1 MTGRTTQHLCN
12 RIAIAFD
19 FDDTLAPDTFASLIG
34 DLGYDIEKFKAEK
47 YEPLKKNGWD
57 GIPARFFT
65 LLEGARDQA
74 DNEKRLTRSYLKRYG
89 EQLQLFSGV
98 AEMFDKLRQRVQ
110 AIDPNLVL
118 EFYII
123 SSGFADI
130 VKSTSIAHQFKAI
143 WGCDLHFGEDGEAV
157 CLKHTVTHPD
167 KVRYLYYLSRGIES
181 HSEDDLMFV
190 YQDVPHSELYIPL
203 DQVIYVGDGT
213 SDLPCFRLINQHK
226 GIPIAVFPDG
236 SAREWARKYDVS
248 ASQRVMALV
257 EADYSDN
264 SLLMQTLGLAV
275 ESMAKKIR
283 IQQLG
288 DRVLEDAKDGV

>member
-19 FDDTLAPDTFASLIG
+19 FDDTLAPDTFASLIA
-34 DLGYDIEKFKAEK
+34 DLGYDVESFKAK
-47 YEPLKKNGWD
+47 RYEPLKKNGWD

-65 LLEGARDQA
+65 LLEGTRDQE
-74 DNEKRLTRSYLKRYG
+74 DNEKRLTRAYLRRYG

-110 AIDPNLVL
+110 AVDSDIVL

-130 VKSTSIAHQFKAI
+130 IKSTSIAHHFKAI
-143 WGCDLHFGEDGEAV
+143 WGCELHFGEDGEAV

-167 KVRYLYYLSRGIES
+167 KVRYLYYLSKGIES

-190 YQDVPHSELYIPL
+190 YQDVPYRELHIPL

-226 GIPIAVFPDG
+226 GIPIAVFPEG
-236 SAREWARKYDVS
+236 SAHEWADEHNVS
-248 ASQRVMALV
+248 ASQRVMALAA
-257 EADYSDN
+257 ADYSDD
-264 SLLMQTLGLAV
+264 SVLMQTLVLAV
-275 ESMAKKIR
+275 ESLAKKIR
-283 IQQLG
+283 
-288 DRVLEDAKDGV
+288 R